1 MIAESRRVFHGW
13 WIVLVAAVGMFLCY
27 ISVVSFTFGV
37 FIGPLRKE
45 FNWSLT
51 ELSLA
56 SSLSLVA
63 MCLAMPVMGPLVD
76 RLGARRVIIPSVLIF
91 GLCLVSFYFL
101 TGSLLHFYTA
111 FIVLGIAGG
120 GSSNMPYSN
129 VISHW
134 FDRKRG
140 LAIALAS
147 SGAGL
152 GSFVFPPVAQSLIA
166 AAGWRVAYLIL
177 GLVVI
182 VVTVPV
188 VGIFLKEK
196 PQMMSLLPDG
206 AHAPQR
212 ESEAGADH
220 PTGMSGSEGL
230 RSNTFWIICTSF
242 FFITSGVIGC
252 LIHLVPMLTGRG
264 VSEEQAALSVAV
276 LGGASLIGG
285 IIAGWMLDRVMAS
298 TVSVVFF
305 GGAGVG
311 MLILWSGATDL
322 MAIVAAFLVGLGMGA
337 AGQIQPYLISRYFGL
352 RAFGELY
359 SYALISFTL
368 GGVVGPLLMGIGF
381 DAMKSYRFV
390 LGLFVVAA
398 LAATVM
404 MTRLGPY
411 RTWERS
417 DAGAAASLTQAG

>member
-1 MIAESRRVFHGW
+1 MKTEQSRIFHGW
-13 WIVLVAAVGMFLCY
+13 WIVLAAAVGMFLCY
-27 ISVVSFTFGV
+27 ISVISFTFGV
-37 FIGPLRKE
+37 FIGPLRRE

-63 MCLAMPVMGPLVD
+63 MCLAMPVMGLLVD
-76 RLGARRVIIPSVLIF
+76 RLGARRVIVPSAVIF
-91 GLCLVSFYFL
+91 GLCLMSFYFL
-101 TGSLLHFYTA
+101 SGSLWHFYA
-111 FIVLGIAGG
+111 GFIVLGIAGG

-134 FDRKRG
+134 FDQKRG

-152 GSFVFPPVAQSLIA
+152 GSFVFPPLAQWLIT
-166 AAGWRVAYLIL
+166 AAGWRATYLIL

-182 VVTVPV
+182 AVTVPV
-188 VGIFLKEK
+188 IGIFLKEK
-196 PQMMSLLPDG
+196 PQMMGLLPDG
-206 AHAPQR
+206 AAASLNKAAQTG
-212 ESEAGADH
+212 EA
-220 PTGMSGSEGL
+220 TGLSGSEGL
-230 RSNTFWIICTSF
+230 RSGTFWIINVAF
-242 FFITSGVIGC
+242 FFITSGIIGS
-252 LIHLVPMLTGRG
+252 LIHLVPMLTERG
-264 VSEEQAALSVAV
+264 VSEEHAALAVAV

-285 IIAGWMLDRVMAS
+285 IIAGWMLDRFLAS

-305 GGAGVG
+305 GGASAG
-311 MLILWSGATDL
+311 MLVLWSGATGIT
-322 MAIVAAFLVGLGMGA
+322 ASVAAFLIGLGMGA

-359 SYALISFTL
+359 SYAIISFML
-368 GGVVGPLLMGIGF
+368 GGVIGPLVLGIGF

-390 LGLFVVAA
+390 LGAFVVAA
-398 LAATVM
+398 FVATLM

-411 RTWERS
+411 RTWEGS
-417 DAGAAASLTQAG
+417 DAGAAALLTQAG

>member
-1 MIAESRRVFHGW
+1 MIAESKRVFYGW

-196 PQMMSLLPDG
+196 PQMIGLLPDG
-206 AHAPQR
+206 ARAQR
-212 ESEAGADH
+212 EVTANSDQAV
-220 PTGMSGSEGL
+220 GMSGSEGL
-230 RSNTFWIICTSF
+230 RSNTFWIICIAF

-264 VSEEQAALSVAV
+264 VSEQQAALSVAV

-305 GGAGVG
+305 SGAGVG
-311 MLILWSGATDL
+311 MLILWSGATGMMAWESVL
-322 MAIVAAFLVGLGMGA
+322 MLQNHTASFWDCSWWLR
-337 AGQIQPYLISRYFGL
+337 SR
-352 RAFGELY
+352 R
-359 SYALISFTL
+359 
-368 GGVVGPLLMGIGF
+368 P
-381 DAMKSYRFV
+381 
-390 LGLFVVAA
+390 
-398 LAATVM
+398 
-404 MTRLGPY
+404 
-411 RTWERS
+411 
-417 DAGAAASLTQAG
+417 

>member
-1 MIAESRRVFHGW
+1 MMAEGKRIFHGW
-13 WIVLVAAVGMFLCY
+13 WIVLIAAVGMFLCY

-51 ELSLA
+51 ELSLS

-76 RLGARRVIIPSVLIF
+76 RMGARRVIIPSVLIF

-101 TGSLLHFYTA
+101 EGSLLHFYTA

-134 FDRKRG
+134 FDQKRG

-166 AAGWRVAYLIL
+166 AAGWRVAYLTL

-182 VVTVPV
+182 LVTVPV

-196 PQMMSLLPDG
+196 PQMVGLLPDG
-206 AHAPQR
+206 AHTPQR
-212 ESEAGADH
+212 EAAADADH
-220 PTGMSGSEGL
+220 AVGMSGSEGL
-230 RSNTFWIICTSF
+230 RSSTFWIICTAF

-252 LIHLVPMLTGRG
+252 LIHLVPMQTGRG

-285 IIAGWMLDRVMAS
+285 IIAGWTLDRVMGS
-298 TVSVVFF
+298 
-305 GGAGVG
+305 
-311 MLILWSGATDL
+311 M
-322 MAIVAAFLVGLGMGA
+322 
-337 AGQIQPYLISRYFGL
+337 
-352 RAFGELY
+352 
-359 SYALISFTL
+359 
-368 GGVVGPLLMGIGF
+368 
-381 DAMKSYRFV
+381 
-390 LGLFVVAA
+390 
-398 LAATVM
+398 
-404 MTRLGPY
+404 
-411 RTWERS
+411 
-417 DAGAAASLTQAG
+417 